1 MTSSAKERASSMS
14 LRRSSSFIFVVLDF
28 PGEQLLSR
36 SVQHMSPVKLL
47 TCVDTRPGFVHH
59 HLRSWP
65 TKLTPSEYPAD
76 SSLHSELFS
85 TSPIS
90 ISGQGLLIRGR
101 GAILLQPSPVAR
113 NSQAILGPFW
123 ASSRIRSWATH
134 IKVGRNSRKFA
145 VASTPAQS
153 RPATLRIVPEERIA
167 RIGAPLATIEARQCY
182 RPLRLATVQLPRGF
196 LFLRPSTLMHERR
209 GQTGSKD

>member
-76 SSLHSELFS
+76 SSL
-85 TSPIS
+85 
-90 ISGQGLLIRGR
+90 LI
-101 GAILLQPSPVAR
+101 A
-113 NSQAILGPFW
+113 NS
-123 ASSRIRSWATH
+123 S
-134 IKVGRNSRKFA
+134 
-145 VASTPAQS
+145 
-153 RPATLRIVPEERIA
+153 
-167 RIGAPLATIEARQCY
+167 
-182 RPLRLATVQLPRGF
+182 PLRRSLLAVKV
-196 LFLRPSTLMHERR
+196 S
-209 GQTGSKD
+209 S